1 MGFLHKLRGISILT
15 GTLITVLVLN
25 VVQLGSFL
33 FWPFFK
39 EPVHRFNCRMA
50 EFVWDLLLRYARRF
64 GGLRIVFSGDEL
76 PTRADGL
83 PESAFV
89 FSNHSSWTDW
99 SILFALAQKQH
110 ALSYVKFFAKNSV
123 QYIPAFGLGMK
134 LLGFI
139 FLSRDFEKDKK
150 TMAKSFSFLKSMHHP
165 AWLFSF
171 LEGHRFSKKLLKESQ
186 EYAKNNKRP
195 LLNHVLLPRYK
206 GFQATIEAMKDKLDA
221 VYDVTLGYPD
231 RVPSLVDLVAGDK
244 EWDIHVHVSRIP
256 IADVPVEN
264 VAQWCDE
271 RYVAKDALLSRF
283 EQFRRFTLQEGEQD
297 GAVGP
302 SSSSSSKK
310 GQEGE
315 EIVAEDEVLA
325 SRTTRSSGRK
335 APTNSRLRR

>member
-1 MGFLHKLRGISILT
+1 M
-15 GTLITVLVLN
+15 V
-25 VVQLGSFL
+25 
-33 FWPFFK
+33 
-39 EPVHRFNCRMA
+39 
-50 EFVWDLLLRYARRF
+50 D
-64 GGLRIVFSGDEL
+64 
-76 PTRADGL
+76 
-83 PESAFV
+83 
-89 FSNHSSWTDW
+89 
-99 SILFALAQKQH
+99 
-110 ALSYVKFFAKNSV
+110 
-123 QYIPAFGLGMK
+123 
-134 LLGFI
+134 GFI
-139 FLSRDFEKDKK
+139 SLAVVL
-150 TMAKSFSFLKSMHHP
+150 TPLVI
-165 AWLFSF
+165 
-171 LEGHRFSKKLLKESQ
+171 ES
-186 EYAKNNKRP
+186 NNS
-195 LLNHVLLPRYK
+195 
-206 GFQATIEAMKDKLDA
+206 TIEAMKDKLDA

-231 RVPSLVDLVAGDK
+231 RVPSLVDLVCLLLLVTFSSPPYFFLCSPRVLVFVCRRAPSFVMSSWCCVLIIAFVGLVLCSVPRDETGGTRLLLNFSSCCWVFMPGPQVAGDK